1 MQLCITNDACQLQMD
16 PQNCHRYFEYLITV
30 FTLTDIPYNGD
41 SHKILEM
48 VFVRYVLF
56 KDELILR
63 TAAISVH
70 EACVIWQQGGFSLIK
85 INYSIQ
91 YTNVI
96 VDLKS
101 FTTLAPPL
109 SPLKPAVS
117 ICP

>member
-1 MQLCITNDACQLQMD
+1 MPANFRWIHKIATGILNIWL
-16 PQNCHRYFEYLITV
+16 FI
-30 FTLTDIPYNGD
+30 LTDNGD

-70 EACVIWQQGGFSLIK
+70 DAGLIWQQGGFSLIK

-101 FTTLAPPL
+101 FTTLASPL

>member
-1 MQLCITNDACQLQMD
+1 MPANFRWIHKIATGILNIWL
-16 PQNCHRYFEYLITV
+16 FI
-30 FTLTDIPYNGD
+30 LTDIPYYGD

-63 TAAISVH
+63 TAVISVH
-70 EACVIWQQGGFSLIK
+70 EAGLIWQQGGFSLIK

-101 FTTLAPPL
+101 FTTLASPL
-109 SPLKPAVS
+109 FPLKPAVS